1 MPYSKIFF
9 HFLFILFYLN
19 TFYLQAQVAPGNLDN
34 STLKGK
40 NFNNITLEVSLK
52 PFKKNDK
59 AYIQSVAREIFMQW
73 HSLLRHTDTISVM
86 LWTSDGSEVLD
97 YSGDMMQPLE
107 WARYIG
113 NPNASYE
120 VGSGPAEL
128 SLHERAF
135 LYIDNPPEFNY
146 GDLKYIISVLKETG
160 KEITGKPIRIGATF
174 DPGPEFAKSE
184 FKYQK
189 HPEILGG
196 NVMGHKTFVSCYSVL
211 HGDKEKYAGY
221 PNGIPDST
229 PFGTFFGKQSRHFLT
244 DLGYDYIW
252 FSNGFGFGVEGWS
265 STGAIFTGKAFE
277 QEKLP
282 GATAK
287 IAEFWKLFRKEC
299 PDFQVQTRGTNLS
312 AGADLARD
320 GVDLRTIY
328 KSNLNILPP
337 PNSPWAALD
346 GDFGL
351 EIAGH
356 LSRIAELPDNRFL
369 FRYYTHDPWWVNS
382 PWLDRYGREPHDIYL
397 PMSISRIDKDGT
409 VGVPTHLNF
418 LTIDNSFGEMPKQ
431 VPDEVTPHI
440 LKARYDLPTAAGPL
454 VWVYPFDEYHDWA
467 YKYKDRLPE
476 VYYGDWFIRQAIN
489 NGFPLNTVISTTSFQ
504 SLISRN
510 ASYFNESVL
519 VTIAPDAG
527 SSLEKAL
534 IQFVE
539 KGGKLM
545 VFGPVDHSGPAFMD
559 MLNLQN
565 VSSLEGEFTIKKNF
579 SLDKMQKNYPEVIN
593 HRSLFSA
600 GGVRT
605 KLKDNNDEATKLLAS
620 LQQSDE
626 VREVVWS
633 RTKKEWSGG
642 KVVYVRGTNSSSFD
656 GGRLLTPDNPEKYF
670 IGQLYLRYALNEFGI
685 ICGIEKKDPS
695 VKSPV
700 TTISRSNNAYIFS
713 GYSPNTTIK
722 HYFKFPQGAPLLL
735 GFETE
740 LRDGKSTYNMPTG
753 WSRESRIFVDQQE
766 GIVSYK
772 ELHSGQ
778 KGIAKRF
785 QVRGLKNAT
794 VRIFAEDSVTQQT
807 INVYINSGYPWKT
820 GKVSVK
826 EGDKKFGKYFVVE
839 NVSGDLVV
847 SW

>member
-1 MPYSKIFF
+1 MLNQTILRCL
-9 HFLFILFYLN
+9 FLFCFIWSHS
-19 TFYLQAQVAPGNLDN
+19 LQAQIASGNLDN
-34 STLKGK
+34 STIKGK

-59 AYIQSVAREIFMQW
+59 AYIQSVATEIFTQW
-73 HSLLRHTDTISVM
+73 HSLLRHTDTVSVM

-97 YSGDMMQPLE
+97 YKGDLTQPLE

-113 NPNASYE
+113 NPNTKHE
-120 VGSGPAEL
+120 VGSGPVEL
-128 SLHERAF
+128 SLHERAY
-135 LYIDNPPEFNY
+135 LYIDNPPVFNY
-146 GDLKYIISVLKETG
+146 ADLKYIISVLKQTG
-160 KEITGKPIRIGATF
+160 KEITGKPILIGATF

-184 FKYQK
+184 FKYKK

-211 HGDKEKYAGY
+211 HGDKEKYAGF
-221 PNGIPDST
+221 PNGIPDNT
-229 PFGTFFGKQSRHFLT
+229 PFGTFFGKQSQHFLT

-265 STGAIFTGKAFE
+265 STGAIFNGKTFE
-277 QEKLP
+277 QSKLA

-287 IAEFWKLFRKEC
+287 IAEFWRLFRKEC
-299 PDFQVQTRGTNLS
+299 PEFQVQTRGTNLS

-320 GVDLRTIY
+320 GVDLRAIY

-351 EIAGH
+351 EMAGH
-356 LSRIAELPDNRFL
+356 LSRISELPDNRFL

-397 PMSISRIDKDGT
+397 PMSISRIDEDGK

-418 LTIDNSFGEMPKQ
+418 LTIDNSFGEMPTQ

-440 LKARYDLPTAAGPL
+440 LKARYDLPTAAAPL

-467 YKYKDRLPE
+467 YQYKDRLPE
-476 VYYGDWFIRQAIN
+476 IYYGDWFIRQAIN
-489 NGFPLNTVISTTSFQ
+489 NGLPLNTVISTTSFK
-504 SLISRN
+504 SLIKKN
-510 ASYFNESVL
+510 TSYFNESVL

-527 SSLEKAL
+527 SDLEKSL
-534 IQFVE
+534 IRFVSN
-539 KGGKLM
+539 GGKLM

-565 VSSLEGEFTIKKNF
+565 VSPLEGEFTIQNTF
-579 SLDKMQKNYPEVIN
+579 SVDELENGYPKIIN
-593 HRSLFSA
+593 HSSLFSA
-600 GGVRT
+600 GGIRT
-605 KLKDNNDEATKLLAS
+605 KLKNKNDESTNLLAS
-620 LQQSDE
+620 VRQSAEERD
-626 VREVVWS
+626 VVWS
-633 RTKKEWSGG
+633 RVKNEWQGG
-642 KVVYVRGTNSSSFD
+642 KVVYVRGTNSSSFN

-670 IGQLYLRYALNEFGI
+670 IGQLYLRYAMNEFEI
-685 ICGIEKKDPS
+685 ICGVEKENPS

-700 TTISRSNNAYIFS
+700 TTISRSNNAFIFS
-713 GYSPNTTIK
+713 GYSPNTTVK
-722 HYFKFPQGAPLLL
+722 HHFRFPQGAPLLL
-735 GFETE
+735 GFETA
-740 LRDGKSTYNMPTG
+740 LRDGRSIYQMPTA
-753 WSRESRIFVDQQE
+753 WSRESRIFLDQQE
-766 GIVSYK
+766 GIISYR

-778 KGIAKRF
+778 KGIKKRYS
-785 QVRGLKNAT
+785 VSGLKNAT
-794 VRIFAEDSVTQQT
+794 VRIYAENDITEKTISVY
-807 INVYINSGYPWKT
+807 VNSGYPWKT
-820 GKVSVK
+820 GKVSVVNGHK
-826 EGDKKFGKYFVVE
+826 RFGKHFIVE
-839 NVSGDLVV
+839 NVTGELVV